1 MSKQA
6 ARWNRRAKRW
16 LVVCLTSTTV
26 MWAGC
31 LDSDIAKRF
40 REAYAPG
47 FIQGLS
53 TAFAQPGQTE
63 TGLRQMGVALAT
75 ALGGIIQPRTQLSS
89 SSSGSSNTSKSSSR
103 SSTSN

>member
-1 MSKQA
+1 MSKHA

-16 LVVCLTSTTV
+16 LVVCFTATTAS
-26 MWAGC
+26 WGGC
-31 LDSDIAKRF
+31 LDSDIGKRF

-63 TGLRQMGVALAT
+63 TGLRQMGVALAA
-75 ALGGIIQPRTQLSS
+75 ALGNVIQPRTQLTS
-89 SSSGSSNTSKSSSR
+89 SSSGSSNTSKSSSG
-103 SSTSN
+103 SSTSK